1 MRIRQDVKNFWK
13 DVLVL
18 VAMVGFAIM
27 IVQCT
32 GCTSIRTEYEH
43 VSHPL
48 AGWPFG
54 PANEEDT
61 LDVINACLVRSVQVS
76 ERVRSF
82 GESCLGYRLT
92 DGGFYGPELTGGFRA
107 GFEFSLS
114 RGPSRESTHN
124 ALGGYRDACGELPGM
139 VGDDC

>member
-1 MRIRQDVKNFWK
+1 MSQSNKWAGWREDLRVI
-13 DVLVL
+13 
-18 VAMVGFAIM
+18 AI
-27 IVQCT
+27 ILAIAWILAQCA
-32 GCTSIRTEYEH
+32 GCTSMRVEYEH
-43 VSHPL
+43 QSHPF

-61 LDVINACLVRSVQVS
+61 LDLINACLVRSAQVS

-82 GESCLGYRLT
+82 GESCLGYRLV

-107 GFEFSLS
+107 GFEFSLT
-114 RGPSRESTHN
+114 REPDRDRHN